1 MLYSDWTATNTGIFY
16 QLNRVKPLPF
26 ADSDTITIG
35 RLDQDFLLE
44 NSQKEM
50 FSGDT
55 DVIVGSI
62 LAAYYHQWQDLTE
75 FYKSI
80 EPGITNEIISTS
92 NNNYKNQ
99 NKVALNDSND
109 MFTTGGNNTDST
121 GQTSTKTKDYKG
133 YQDFAL
139 DNNFYGIIKMQI
151 RNYLFIN
158 VY

>member
-1 MLYSDWTATNTGIFY
+1 MLYSEWTATNTGIFY

-26 ADSDTITIG
+26 ADDTITVE
-35 RLDQDFLLE
+35 RLDQQFLLE
-44 NSQKEM
+44 NSSKEM

-55 DVIVGSI
+55 DVIVSSI
-62 LAAYYHQWQDLTE
+62 LAGFYKQWSDLTN

-99 NKVALNDSND
+99 NKIALNDSND
-109 MFTTGGNNTDST
+109 MFTTGGNSTDST
-121 GQTSTKTKDYKG
+121 GQTSTKTKDYNG

-139 DNNFYGIIKMQI
+139 NNNFYDIIKMQV
-151 RNYLFIN
+151 RKYLFIN

>member
-1 MLYSDWTATNTGIFY
+1 MLYSEWTATNTGIFY

-26 ADSDTITIG
+26 ADDTVTVE
-35 RLDQDFLLE
+35 RLDKQFLLE
-44 NSQKEM
+44 NASKEM

-55 DVIVGSI
+55 DVIVSSI
-62 LAAYYHQWQDLTE
+62 LAGFYKQWNDLTD

-99 NKVALNDSND
+99 NKIALNDSND
-109 MFTTGGNNTDST
+109 MFTTGGNSTDST

-133 YQDFAL
+133 YQDFVL
-139 DNNFYGIIKMQI
+139 NDKFYDIIKMQV
-151 RNYLFIN
+151 RNYLFIS